1 MDIPYQ
7 IFAKIISRLIE
18 YLISTEYTTISK
30 IDHIYFRDHIYFSL
44 HILHILHMLLLNLVD
59 IGRLLVFSGVV

>member
-44 HILHILHMLLLNLVD
+44 HILHMLLLNLVD
-59 IGRLLVFSGVV
+59 IGRLLVFSAVV